1 MANVSNFDEAFAQF
15 SARGPALAPEVASRY
30 EQLQVDMAQLAKS
43 GGAALVSRAARA
55 ALRTARREE
64 RSRQCD
70 ERTLAAAATASI
82 APSVSARSAI
92 VPRLAGIP
100 AANNGG
106 SFRTGRS
113 SARLG
118 YSARASS
125 RMASARPSARSARGG
140 GSGGGGMLSARS
152 VASSAA
158 ASTKSW
164 QDEAYWLQKEAD
176 EKYMRSLRASVA
188 KRTQGNGSGAPAIS
202 EEKIA
207 WYNGN
212 GPPYTKLDQPPLYQW
227 CTTSGGVVLRHKAG
241 GTLAP
246 AAKQEYL
253 NYAANTGFGNRSKC
267 CPDNPTLAGSGVWA
281 QMGRPELE
289 RKAGARRS

>member
-1 MANVSNFDEAFAQF
+1 
-15 SARGPALAPEVASRY
+15 
-30 EQLQVDMAQLAKS
+30 MAQLAKS

-70 ERTLAAAATASI
+70 ERTVAAAATASI

-176 EKYMRSLRASVA
+176 EKRMAFRFQCEHAHLLDGLVIGIRSSGTLTTCTTRSRRSRRRRHHPGRIAARPESWCRSKRSAMRSEEQQEEHGTPSWRRISRRARVA
-188 KRTQGNGSGAPAIS
+188 RA
-202 EEKIA
+202 
-207 WYNGN
+207 
-212 GPPYTKLDQPPLYQW
+212 
-227 CTTSGGVVLRHKAG
+227 
-241 GTLAP
+241 
-246 AAKQEYL
+246 
-253 NYAANTGFGNRSKC
+253 
-267 CPDNPTLAGSGVWA
+267 
-281 QMGRPELE
+281 
-289 RKAGARRS
+289 

>member
-1 MANVSNFDEAFAQF
+1 
-15 SARGPALAPEVASRY
+15 
-30 EQLQVDMAQLAKS
+30 
-43 GGAALVSRAARA
+43 
-55 ALRTARREE
+55 
-64 RSRQCD
+64 
-70 ERTLAAAATASI
+70 
-82 APSVSARSAI
+82 
-92 VPRLAGIP
+92 
-100 AANNGG
+100 
-106 SFRTGRS
+106 
-113 SARLG
+113 
-118 YSARASS
+118 
-125 RMASARPSARSARGG
+125 
-140 GSGGGGMLSARS
+140 MLSARS

-281 QMGRPELE
+281 HMGRPERE
-289 RKAGARRS
+289 GE